1 MARHPVDDPGGEHDA
16 GTGGGGHRQR
26 DGQGHDLGPA
36 AAAHRAGDID
46 HSGTRV
52 RLELGRGHHSLQAHV
67 RHDID
72 DREQGDCV
80 DGRLARV
87 DAAMLDL
94 FVNVQ
99 GAVPQAVGIHRD
111 KQARHEAA
119 FAADPGQAEP
129 ALSNR
134 EGAGVVGEHEPEP
147 GYREADD
154 DDVLDCRHP
163 DLGAGGDLD
172 ADDRDDEHDEAQGG
186 VDGDEGP
193 DVTGVRA
200 EDGQDRR
207 AEDDDFGDCADDVA
221 HHHEPPGYEAK
232 VRIDGPPD
240 PLEGRAGVGD
250 PEIQPAVAVG
260 DDEHRDHAQQ
270 EDRPGSVG
278 SGHSECR

>member
-1 MARHPVDDPGGEHDA
+1 RVG
-16 GTGGGGHRQR
+16 
-26 DGQGHDLGPA
+26 
-36 AAAHRAGDID
+36 
-46 HSGTRV
+46 V
-52 RLELGRGHHSLQAHV
+52 RLELARGHYSLQAHIS
-67 RHDID
+67 HDID
-72 DREQGDCV
+72 DRQQGDCV

-87 DAAMLDL
+87 DAAMLYL
-94 FVNVQ
+94 FVYVQ
-99 GAVPQAVGIHRD
+99 GAVPQAVGIYRD
-111 KQARHEAA
+111 EQARHEAA

-134 EGAGVVGEHEPEP
+134 EGTGVVGEHEPEP

-154 DDVLDCRHP
+154 DDVLDYRHP
-163 DLGAGGDLD
+163 DLGAGCDLD

-207 AEDDDFGDCADDVA
+207 AEDDDFGDCADD
-221 HHHEPPGYEAK
+221 
-232 VRIDGPPD
+232 
-240 PLEGRAGVGD
+240 GD

-278 SGHSECR
+278 SSRGERSQSRGDGPGR